1 MATGQITSNPSLP
14 LALCES
20 EPTVSALTVAPETS
34 ATSLFVDGRFPQRK
48 FVVLL
53 LSVMA
58 GLLVAYCWSARTA
71 DDKIGFNTANAV
83 LGHDA
88 NTTPIAG
95 VGSGILFA
103 FVTGFAGSFTACNIA
118 CFGAVG
124 PLVGSATTRREKL
137 AATLKP
143 IGWMA
148 VGMLPV
154 SAAYGAIV
162 GLVGTRMPQFS
173 TKPAKGLSPR
183 SIQAMIAFGSIG
195 LIMLILGLAALG
207 LIGDPLAPVSRRYK
221 NAPLI
226 LMGALIGGFLI
237 GRPYPLFRDMF
248 RSAAQHHNPFY
259 GATAFALQSVGN
271 IIVMAIL
278 FLLLSYGLGGR
289 IQRWLAAKPGRT
301 AVVTSV
307 AFIAAGVFTMVYWD
321 VKVAAR
327 SGYGW
332 FPTAPWK

>member
-1 MATGQITSNPSLP
+1 
-14 LALCES
+14 
-20 EPTVSALTVAPETS
+20 VSALTVAPETP

-48 FVVLL
+48 YIVLL
-53 LSVMA
+53 LSVLS
-58 GLLVAYCWSARTA
+58 GLLVAYFWSPQTA
-71 DDKIGFNTANAV
+71 DDKIGFNTANAL
-83 LGHDA
+83 LGHNA
-88 NTTPIAG
+88 HATPIAG

-103 FVTGFAGSFTACNIA
+103 FVTGFAGSFTACNVA

-143 IGWMA
+143 IGWMSA
-148 VGMLPV
+148 GMLPV
-154 SAAYGAIV
+154 SAAYGALV

-173 TKPAKGLSPR
+173 TKQTKGLSPR
-183 SIQAMIAFGSIG
+183 SIQSMIAFGSIG
-195 LIMLILGLAALG
+195 LIMVILGLAALG
-207 LIGDPLAPVSRRYK
+207 IIGDPLAPVARRYK

-248 RSAAQHHNPFY
+248 RSAASHHNPFY
-259 GATAFALQSVGN
+259 GALAFALQSVGN

-321 VKVAAR
+321 VKVLAR
-327 SGYGW
+327 NGYGW